1 MGSPPG
7 PELTQAIAA
16 RQRARAQEAERQ
28 ERRIRQAITRYAP
41 LLSGTEKDAGLEKES
56 LDKILSALEN
66 DDTGKLAKSIR
77 RKLGQI
83 LVKLQKTTGGVV
95 ELPAPEVVLR
105 RAPSPFAPDSFAR
118 MPEFS
123 RTIQLF
129 IADLEAF
136 PDVEADIAAGRLVF
150 AAIVFGGLLHRRL
163 VNSYCPLLIAD
174 LNRHEDFLWIDLKLP
189 KPLEES
195 SDRVRRWFPDPVS
208 QCLIAR
214 WRSASHCW
222 PEGEAGN
229 AAPLVRKVF
238 SRLRTGPVPS
248 AQKLFNSLL
257 RDAQTRLRLLMPG
270 VLVDFLASDDHGQSL
285 TSRAWW
291 RLVADYQLAPPTVN
305 KSEQQVADEIAA
317 TSDLPDAEPSRYKA
331 NSSED
336 LVTVGL
342 LKKSLKKG
350 KLFRKTK
357 GALANVGRL
366 RERIGPSGPMLSA
379 ILDWVEWLMQTM
391 VTGTRRAK
399 PQSVYRYLN
408 SFAKILV
415 AAAGEL
421 DPAKILAIDLQ
432 EKYQMVLGSIRSTKE
447 RIYAAKRLRSFH
459 SFLVLT
465 REVLPVEIDG
475 IVADRVDVRANIIS
489 EHEYLRALDL
499 LSRTIPDD
507 RGRRM
512 LRAMLILAYRM
523 GLRRGEL
530 AYLRLSDIH
539 DESLSGEASRLPLL
553 WIHSHRQSSLKTS
566 ESLRRLP
573 LAHLLTPDELNEVL
587 QWKRSRKDDSE
598 ERPASDALLFCE
610 RGQNSERL
618 ADREID
624 VLVSVLRHVCKDDT
638 IVLHSLRHS
647 AISNMFARLFIAEI
661 NRVSKGSTGCPW
673 LVESPRWKALIKRMF
688 TTSVLPREAAYLIS
702 TIAGH
707 IDPTETMH
715 TYVHHQ
721 DWIAGLYLQHLA
733 KSLPL
738 SAWASLEGISV
749 DAMMVRRSRHKRTK
763 GEAPIPSVDTP
774 RRLLAG
780 FKSVQPPG
788 SQAEPIPSI
797 IDTQVDTRSQLERL
811 PVDGVYCVL
820 ALATRSMSDAA
831 REHVSGIDRRVFKSL
846 VVAAQSIAR
855 EQTSARNVE
864 ARRPR
869 WLVSQPKRQRPQM
882 TRLPQ
887 LDGFGPAIPRERT
900 DRLDAREAYRNALLP
915 DSIASTEELK
925 FLLRRTSRTHP
936 IITAKSL
943 EDVERLTGILGD
955 LGTPKR
961 RIRVEIHSL
970 PKSAA
975 DTKAWRREVS
985 KAAKL
990 PMSAVMFA
998 SGAIPFTRSNRTHP
1012 GGRMAIHV
1020 VQEPRASEKIESDE
1034 DRYRLACGWRVG
1046 SYYAL
1051 CVKLALKSGK

>member
-28 ERRIRQAITRYAP
+28 ERRIRQAIAQHAP
-41 LLSGTEKDAGLEKES
+41 LLSGMEKDAGLDKES
-56 LDKILSALEN
+56 LDKIVSTLEN

-105 RAPSPFAPDSFAR
+105 RAPSPFAPDRFAR
-118 MPEFS
+118 VPEFS

-129 IADLEAF
+129 MADLEAF
-136 PDVEADIAAGRLVF
+136 PDVESDIAAGRLVF
-150 AAIVFGGLLHRRL
+150 SAIVFGGLLHSRL
-163 VNSYCPLLIAD
+163 VNSYCPLVIAD

-214 WRSASHCW
+214 WQSASHCW
-222 PEGEAGN
+222 PLGESGSA
-229 AAPLVRKVF
+229 AQLLRELFARLRFAPL
-238 SRLRTGPVPS
+238 PS
-248 AQKLFNSLL
+248 AQKLFNALL

-270 VLVDFLASDDHGQSL
+270 ILVDFLASDDHGQSL
-285 TSRAWW
+285 TSRVWW
-291 RLVADYQLAPPTVN
+291 RLVADWQLEVPSVN

-342 LKKSLKKG
+342 LKMSLKDG
-350 KLFRKTK
+350 KLFRKPK
-357 GALANVGRL
+357 SALAKVGQL

-379 ILDWVEWLMQTM
+379 ILDWVEWLMQRM
-391 VTGTRRAK
+391 VTGKRRAR

-408 SFAKILV
+408 SFAKALV

-421 DPAKILAIDLQ
+421 DPAKILATDLQ
-432 EKYQMVLGSIRSTKE
+432 EKYQMVLGSIRSSKE

-489 EHEYLRALDL
+489 EHEYFRALDL

-512 LRAMLILAYRM
+512 LRAMLILGYRL

-530 AYLRLSDIH
+530 AYVRLSDIH
-539 DESLSGEASRLPLL
+539 DESLSGEVSRRPLL
-553 WIHSHRQSSLKTS
+553 WIHSHRQASLKTN

-573 LAHLLTPDELNEVL
+573 LAHLLTPDELHEVL
-587 QWKRSRKDDSE
+587 QWKRSRKGE
-598 ERPASDALLFCE
+598 LAEKPASDALLFCE

-618 ADREID
+618 ADRDID
-624 VLVSVLRHVCKDDT
+624 VLVSVLRHVCRDDT
-638 IVLHSLRHS
+638 IVLHSIRHS

-661 NRVSKGSTGCPW
+661 DRVSKDSTRCPW
-673 LVESPRWKALIKRMF
+673 LVESPRWKVLVKRMF

-721 DWIAGLYLQHLA
+721 DWVAGLYLQDLA

-738 SAWASLEGISV
+738 STWASLEGISV
-749 DAMMVRRSRHKRTK
+749 DAIMVRRSRHKRSK
-763 GEAPIPSVDTP
+763 GEAPIASVDTP

-780 FKSVQPPG
+780 FKSVRPPG
-788 SQAEPIPSI
+788 SQAEAIPSI

-811 PVDGVYCVL
+811 PVEGVYCVL
-820 ALATRSMSDAA
+820 ALAARSMSDGA
-831 REHVSGIDRRVFKSL
+831 REHVSGIDRQVFKSL

-855 EQTSARNVE
+855 EKTSARNVE
-864 ARRPR
+864 ARRSR
-869 WLVSQPKRQRPQM
+869 WLAEQPKRRRPQL

-900 DRLDAREAYRNALLP
+900 DRIDAREAYRNALLP

-943 EDVERLTGILGD
+943 EDVERLTRILGD

-961 RIRVEIHSL
+961 RIRIEIHSF
-970 PKSAA
+970 PKSAD
-975 DTKAWRREVS
+975 DTRAWRRAVA
-985 KAAKL
+985 KAGKL
-990 PMSAVMFA
+990 PLSAVMLA
-998 SGAIPFTRSNRTHP
+998 SGEIPFTRSNRTHP

-1020 VQEPRASEKIESDE
+1020 VQEPRASDAKTGAQEVH
-1034 DRYRLACGWRVG
+1034 RLACGWRVG

-1051 CVKLALKSGK
+1051 CVKLALKTN